1 MEPMEDGFAH
11 GIQQMII
18 PSMGDPN
25 HPIMY
30 HECATTAEDPGHI
43 IQQVV
48 ARHLPSIVEVSNI
61 PTNSPCNMK
70 FRILLESME
79 PISETQD
86 SLLF

>member
-30 HECATTAEDPGHI
+30 HECATTAKDP
-43 IQQVV
+43 
-48 ARHLPSIVEVSNI
+48 RHTI
-61 PTNSPCNMK
+61 
-70 FRILLESME
+70 
-79 PISETQD
+79 
-86 SLLF
+86 